1 MRAGAVPRATS
12 PFPGPAR
19 GILKRVALSEQPG
32 VVRALSIDGGGIR
45 GVIPARFLGEL
56 ERVAGRP
63 VSQLFDVIAGTSTGG
78 IIALGLAT
86 PGLDGRPKWSA
97 AEAAAIYATR
107 GREIFPRFSLAE
119 LRARRDRRAARPI
132 LQLIGAVTL
141 PRRYGNARYYAEGL
155 ETVLHDTF
163 EDIRLSE
170 ALVDVI
176 VTSYDWKA
184 GRAVVFNSR
193 EAREGGHD
201 PLMRDVARA
210 TTAAPTY
217 FPPLRL
223 LLDSGDE
230 LVLIDG
236 GLAANN
242 PVGLAYYEMLIREQR
257 ERRDLDIRIVSLGT
271 GRPPKPI
278 PTYRQLWSRGWL
290 ALGMGMLGV
299 VFDGTSEIQDEVLR
313 KVIAKKEPGSRYWRF
328 DTDLWGCSLAM
339 DDARASN
346 VAALSRLA
354 DGMIADRRDVVEE
367 VARLLGGTS

>member
-1 MRAGAVPRATS
+1 MGVPFQS
-12 PFPGPAR
+12 
-19 GILKRVALSEQPG
+19 G
-32 VVRALSIDGGGIR
+32 VVRALSVDGGGIR
-45 GVIPARFLGEL
+45 GVIPARFLAEL

-63 VSQLFDVIAGTSTGG
+63 VAQLFDVIAGTSTGG
-78 IIALGLAT
+78 LIALGLAA
-86 PGLDGRPKWSA
+86 PGADGAPRWTAAAA
-97 AEAAAIYATR
+97 AEIYAVR

-119 LRARRDRRAARPI
+119 LRRRRNRRAARPI
-132 LQLIGAVTL
+132 VQLVGAVAL

-155 ETVLHDTF
+155 ETVLRDTF
-163 EDIRLSE
+163 GDVRLSE
-170 ALVDVI
+170 ALTDVI
-176 VTSYDWKA
+176 VTSYDWRA

-193 EAREGGHD
+193 EAREGGFD

-223 LLDSGDE
+223 QLAGGDE

-257 ERRDLDIRIVSLGT
+257 EQRDLDIRIVSLGT
-271 GRPPKPI
+271 GRPPAPI
-278 PTYRQLWSRGWL
+278 PTYRELWSRGWL

-328 DTDLWGCSLAM
+328 DAELWGCSLAL
-339 DDARASN
+339 DDASAGNITALHRLTDELIAARREDLEEI
-346 VAALSRLA
+346 AALMTTDVDGNSRKSALS
-354 DGMIADRRDVVEE
+354 DGA
-367 VARLLGGTS
+367 AAGTSDL

>member
-1 MRAGAVPRATS
+1 M
-12 PFPGPAR
+12 
-19 GILKRVALSEQPG
+19 ALSAHPG

-45 GVIPARFLGEL
+45 GVIPARFLAEL
-56 ERVAGRP
+56 ERTAGRP

-86 PGLDGRPKWSA
+86 PGTDGRPKWTAAAA
-97 AEAAAIYATR
+97 AEIYATR

-132 LQLIGAVTL
+132 VQLVGAVAL
-141 PRRYGNARYYAEGL
+141 PRRYGNARYYSEGL

-163 EDIRLSE
+163 EDSRLSE
-170 ALVDVI
+170 ALVEVI

-217 FPPLRL
+217 FAPLRL
-223 LLDSGDE
+223 VLDDGEE

-271 GRPPKPI
+271 GRPPKPV

-313 KVIAKKEPGSRYWRF
+313 KVITKKEPGSRYWRF
-328 DTDLWGCSLAM
+328 DTELWGCSLAM
-339 DDARASN
+339 DDASAANIRALHRLTDELIAERRHDVDEIASLL
-346 VAALSRLA
+346 VAAS
-354 DGMIADRRDVVEE
+354 
-367 VARLLGGTS
+367 